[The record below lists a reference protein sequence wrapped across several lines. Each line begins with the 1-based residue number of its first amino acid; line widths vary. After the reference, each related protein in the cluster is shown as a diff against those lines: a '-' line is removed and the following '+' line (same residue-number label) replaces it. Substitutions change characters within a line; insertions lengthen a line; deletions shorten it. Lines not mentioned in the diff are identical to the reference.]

1 MTENIRVAV
10 RVRPLNQREL
20 SYGGQWVVNMN
31 EQNVFLKF
39 KENDERSFAF
49 DDHFWSHDSQSEA
62 KEGEL
67 APEEGL

>member
-1 MTENIRVAV
+1 
-10 RVRPLNQREL
+10 
-20 SYGGQWVVNMN
+20 MN